1 MTKTTDMSTLVP
13 VILSGGSGTRLWPLS
28 REHYPK
34 QLLALVG
41 DLTLLQQTACR
52 LDGMHSI
59 APPLVVCNEEHR
71 FLVAEQLRRASR
83 PAGEILLEPVGRNT
97 APALTLAAQKLKA
110 RGGGTLMLVMPADH
124 VIADRESF
132 QRAVQ
137 KGLSYAEMGRLVT
150 FGVKPTSPDTGYG
163 YIRTGKA
170 PSDAFDE
177 NAAYSVDAFV
187 EKPNIDRAQEYL
199 ESGNY
204 LWNSGIFL
212 MKVDSWL
219 SELKRYR
226 PEIAETCELALRDGV
241 EDIDFFR
248 VNRERFLACP
258 SDSIDYAVMEK
269 TNQAMVVPL
278 TAGWSDV
285 GSWSS
290 LWEVSDKDSYGNTIH
305 GDVKALGTTNSLLH
319 SESRLLATV
328 AIENMIVVETA
339 DAVLVAPRDHAQEIK
354 HLVDQLRQDGRKETQ
369 SHRRVYR
376 PWGHYETMDS
386 GDRFQVKRI
395 TVSPGAALSL
405 QLHHHRAEHWV
416 VVKGRAQ
423 VTRGEEVFELTENQS
438 TYIPIGTKHRLEN
451 PGVEPLEMIEVQSG
465 GYLGE
470 DDIVRFEDL
479 YRRN

>member
-163 YIRTGKA
+163 AMVIYVQERH
-170 PSDAFDE
+170 
-177 NAAYSVDAFV
+177 
-187 EKPNIDRAQEYL
+187 RAML
-199 ESGNY
+199 
-204 LWNSGIFL
+204 L
-212 MKVDSWL
+212 MKTRRTALTRL
-219 SELKRYR
+219 SKSQIL
-226 PEIAETCELALRDGV
+226 IAHRNTWNPVTICGT
-241 EDIDFFR
+241 
-248 VNRERFLACP
+248 
-258 SDSIDYAVMEK
+258 AVY
-269 TNQAMVVPL
+269 
-278 TAGWSDV
+278 S
-285 GSWSS
+285 
-290 LWEVSDKDSYGNTIH
+290 
-305 GDVKALGTTNSLLH
+305 
-319 SESRLLATV
+319 
-328 AIENMIVVETA
+328 
-339 DAVLVAPRDHAQEIK
+339 
-354 HLVDQLRQDGRKETQ
+354 
-369 SHRRVYR
+369 
-376 PWGHYETMDS
+376 
-386 GDRFQVKRI
+386 
-395 TVSPGAALSL
+395 
-405 QLHHHRAEHWV
+405 
-416 VVKGRAQ
+416 
-423 VTRGEEVFELTENQS
+423 
-438 TYIPIGTKHRLEN
+438 
-451 PGVEPLEMIEVQSG
+451 
-465 GYLGE
+465 
-470 DDIVRFEDL
+470 
-479 YRRN
+479 